1 MYPFRLQIVRQII
14 SIRAYLP
21 QIRVLESSSILL
33 FSSAVI
39 RCPIIV
45 KQRRRRRL
53 VVVALS
59 LSQSVSQ
66 SVSERVA
73 CLYLRSVV
81 SISSDCSSPP
91 RSTASNPTDAA
102 GHTLTSP
109 LPRNSTGGMGR
120 ALGAGGRRATGR
132 GRERS
137 ADDGKKGRK
146 EGSGGGRGRLTGQ
159 LGEWSGHAML
169 WRPRPRFPP
178 GHLSSQVAA
187 HARTRARARG
197 PAFIT
202 TRCHADACHATR
214 SVCRSCSLALRF
226 SSSPAW
232 ICIATVATMV
242 VGKPQTYIVIKPIS
256 LEIAMLCSF
265 VPNSSSPPMESIYA
279 LLDPDHEFLFEAI
292 SALVTFH
299 LMMGI
304 GKWEERSVSPREHQ
318 ADGRRQGAR
327 FFDGAAR
334 SLARSLARR

>member
-1 MYPFRLQIVRQII
+1 MKVDHTVQMNMYPFRLQIVRQII

-39 RCPIIV
+39 RCPIV

-137 ADDGKKGRK
+137 ADDRKEGRK
-146 EGSGGGRGRLTGQ
+146 EGRK
-159 LGEWSGHAML
+159 
-169 WRPRPRFPP
+169 WR
-178 GHLSSQVAA
+178 
-187 HARTRARARG
+187 RARAR
-197 PAFIT
+197 
-202 TRCHADACHATR
+202 ATNW
-214 SVCRSCSLALRF
+214 
-226 SSSPAW
+226 P
-232 ICIATVATMV
+232 T
-242 VGKPQTYIVIKPIS
+242 G
-256 LEIAMLCSF
+256 
-265 VPNSSSPPMESIYA
+265 
-279 LLDPDHEFLFEAI
+279 
-292 SALVTFH
+292 
-299 LMMGI
+299 
-304 GKWEERSVSPREHQ
+304 
-318 ADGRRQGAR
+318 
-327 FFDGAAR
+327 
-334 SLARSLARR
+334 